1 MASIFKNQVLK
12 HLSKFA
18 KNLSPDKLHLSTLKG
33 HGELRNLEL
42 NEKVLTEL
50 LELPAWLC
58 LTKATCNYVTLQISW
73 TKLKS
78 VPIYLSLDEVVVEMK
93 TCEDLRPPTPMTN
106 EASYKS
112 GGKYG
117 FSDRVI
123 DGMTVVVN
131 SVIINFSSPAF
142 QASFQLS
149 RVVLESY
156 CPFFKKKDLRL
167 SRIKESDRGEILLF
181 KRLDWQVLRIE
192 AKSSDNHAN
201 GLSGHI
207 PLTPLRLITNQG
219 CCKMTIK
226 KKLNDCSVIGSR
238 LIFVLD
244 DLLWVLTDA
253 QLVAALHFV
262 QSLSGLV
269 QKATELTQK
278 QKAKQKLEQ
287 QPDKHTF
294 GSHSKSST
302 PLCPAFYRH
311 DVVETSYHVLCSRI
325 DLHLCDDMDPK
336 DGRSQHTNLKS
347 GGALQV
353 SLDKL
358 IMDYYPYHRAF
369 SSREHWL
376 HYSEPSSSR
385 STWVQQLLALFH
397 EKLQSKVDMTASG
410 ENVYPK
416 ESPKH
421 NISPSAEMNI
431 VDSPTT
437 PDDKPLL
444 TRKAS
449 TISNSSGTLTPDVS
463 RKSISGLNR
472 KSSLQ
477 WNYRYLMS
485 SCFVLRL
492 EDIVAY
498 KVSTSTSSRT
508 RAIEKFLIY
517 NKSAH
522 MPSDIK
528 TIHLEQTSYYLP
540 GEIDFP
546 VPSPNLFL
554 HIGPLKLYLDT
565 PTVLWINAFY
575 LNLQKCLMSLKLG
588 ATETPSFVNI
598 RVEALL
604 PQIVIPS
611 DANSPTQP
619 DRPRTLQLQSSRTI
633 ATNCRLGDHTTRS
646 DLNECLETFSSAEM
660 FSNTSKFPWRKDK
673 KPLANAFFDHVLG
686 KESDCKNQ
694 ALKGVLSEA
703 TDVWSIYLDP
713 FWAEF
718 TVCESGRTR
727 LQPFID
733 PLPITLWFY
742 SSQKPQE
749 VLRTSLNK
757 SEPDNFKMCL
767 PNLQS
772 FGCQNHIATNDEV
785 STSYSNISNLN
796 NNEDE
801 NEADVYLLIN
811 INSLVNVQMSHFQY
825 LFVLRAADI
834 ISDMMENLEVDTS
847 TIIKNKPVLSV
858 CTSAWI
864 PQIEL
869 SLVLRNL
876 NQMSATSDSVDLAS
890 LQEDCSSTSDI
901 PHNFRQ
907 KILQSKSSLSVG
919 ECDVPDKKPNQDTLC
934 SSILDDCCLENG
946 LPKSCS
952 DSLLNCHSS
961 GSSQGINT
969 PIQETQ
975 PSIATESIHRGFHS
989 GTSAM
994 KRGLCSLVASI
1005 DSALTKSD
1013 PFSSIDA
1020 DISSFPDDDTVSI
1033 RSDVSSD
1040 MDQFV
1045 LVNQDGSLE
1054 DEFFQ
1059 HARPEIGI
1067 DVASKMREN
1076 SIISNYTL
1084 NSEKKKEMVSITV
1097 FKFGKVGFV
1106 SHSKLD
1112 TSILLHCGQI
1122 ETKEEA
1128 AISWENFQNNFSTRA
1143 RSWKNE
1149 KLTTNLRECEF
1160 SMRLDKDYICGC
1172 DDSKPQL
1179 GVGFMSILASNLYLQ
1194 LQMNSISSLVEF
1206 FEDELV
1212 SKPMPSKVILDNL
1225 QIQLQEEPPPSG
1237 MLSPNSV
1244 PLNIS
1249 LPGCII
1255 ERTIDGT
1262 LSVLPLPHGYVE
1274 KNLGDLLNRT
1284 TSSDIFSKSQNVQ
1297 NSDSCSNGESPGMS
1311 ICDNSEDEQL
1321 SVAKLVQDNKE
1332 LRSKLNLMKN
1342 LEQEN
1347 QILRQELNLLRNS
1360 VEDERLKQLL
1370 ESRSEIRRL
1379 EHEKSTLQETL
1390 RLLQTE
1396 VNRLETEKQQAKRY
1410 C

>member
-1 MASIFKNQVLK
+1 
-12 HLSKFA
+12 
-18 KNLSPDKLHLSTLKG
+18 
-33 HGELRNLEL
+33 
-42 NEKVLTEL
+42 
-50 LELPAWLC
+50 
-58 LTKATCNYVTLQISW
+58 
-73 TKLKS
+73 
-78 VPIYLSLDEVVVEMK
+78 
-93 TCEDLRPPTPMTN
+93 
-106 EASYKS
+106 
-112 GGKYG
+112 
-117 FSDRVI
+117 
-123 DGMTVVVN
+123 
-131 SVIINFSSPAF
+131 
-142 QASFQLS
+142 
-149 RVVLESY
+149 
-156 CPFFKKKDLRL
+156 
-167 SRIKESDRGEILLF
+167 
-181 KRLDWQVLRIE
+181 
-192 AKSSDNHAN
+192 
-201 GLSGHI
+201 
-207 PLTPLRLITNQG
+207 
-219 CCKMTIK
+219 
-226 KKLNDCSVIGSR
+226 
-238 LIFVLD
+238 
-244 DLLWVLTDA
+244 
-253 QLVAALHFV
+253 
-262 QSLSGLV
+262 
-269 QKATELTQK
+269 
-278 QKAKQKLEQ
+278 
-287 QPDKHTF
+287 
-294 GSHSKSST
+294 
-302 PLCPAFYRH
+302 
-311 DVVETSYHVLCSRI
+311 
-325 DLHLCDDMDPK
+325 
-336 DGRSQHTNLKS
+336 
-347 GGALQV
+347 
-353 SLDKL
+353 
-358 IMDYYPYHRAF
+358 
-369 SSREHWL
+369 
-376 HYSEPSSSR
+376 
-385 STWVQQLLALFH
+385 
-397 EKLQSKVDMTASG
+397 
-410 ENVYPK
+410 
-416 ESPKH
+416 
-421 NISPSAEMNI
+421 
-431 VDSPTT
+431 
-437 PDDKPLL
+437 
-444 TRKAS
+444 
-449 TISNSSGTLTPDVS
+449 
-463 RKSISGLNR
+463 
-472 KSSLQ
+472 
-477 WNYRYLMS
+477 MS

-565 PTVLWINAFY
+565 PTILWINAFY

-588 ATETPSFVNI
+588 TTETI
-598 RVEALL
+598 HH
-604 PQIVIPS
+604 
-611 DANSPTQP
+611 
-619 DRPRTLQLQSSRTI
+619 
-633 ATNCRLGDHTTRS
+633 C
-646 DLNECLETFSSAEM
+646 
-660 FSNTSKFPWRKDK
+660 
-673 KPLANAFFDHVLG
+673 
-686 KESDCKNQ
+686 KESDM
-694 ALKGVLSEA
+694 KGQPTKIILTAA
-703 TDVWSIYLDP
+703 TDIWSIYLDP

-742 SSQKPQE
+742 SSQKPE
-749 VLRTSLNK
+749 DVLRTVLNK
-757 SEPDNFKMCL
+757 GEPDNFKMCL

-772 FGCQNHIATNDEV
+772 YGCQNNNMANVEV
-785 STSYSNISNLN
+785 DTSYSNSGNLN

-801 NEADVYLLIN
+801 NEADVYLLIHV
-811 INSLVNVQMSHFQY
+811 NSLVNVQLSHFQY

-834 ISDMMENLEVDTS
+834 ITDMMENLEIDTS

-858 CTSAWI
+858 CTSVWV
-864 PQIEL
+864 PQIEI

-901 PHNFRQ
+901 PQNFQ
-907 KILQSKSSLSVG
+907 SKILQSKSSLSVG
-919 ECDVPDKKPNQDTLC
+919 EYDPPNKKTNHDTLC
-934 SSILDDCCLENG
+934 SGILDDCCIENG

-961 GSSQGINT
+961 GSSQGVNT
-969 PIQETQ
+969 PVQEAQ
-975 PSIATESIHRGFHS
+975 PSIATESIQRGFQT

-1005 DSALTKSD
+1005 DSAFVKSEA
-1013 PFSSIDA
+1013 FSSMDG
-1020 DISSFPDDDTVSI
+1020 DTPSFPDDDTVSI

-1059 HARPEIGI
+1059 HARPEIGV

-1106 SHSKLD
+1106 SHSKLN
-1112 TSILLHCGQI
+1112 TNMLLHCGQI

-1149 KLTTNLRECEF
+1149 KMITSLRECEF
-1160 SMRLDKDYICGC
+1160 SMRIDKDYICGI
-1172 DDSKPQL
+1172 DGSKPQP
-1179 GVGFMSILASNLYLQ
+1179 GPGFMSILASNLYLQ
-1194 LQMNSISSLVEF
+1194 LQMNSISGLVEF

-1212 SKPMPSKVILDNL
+1212 SKPMPSKIILDNL
-1225 QIQLQEEPPPSG
+1225 QIQLQEEQPPSG
-1237 MLSPNSV
+1237 LLSPNSA

-1274 KNLGDLLNRT
+1274 KNIGDLLNH
-1284 TSSDIFSKSQNVQ
+1284 TSSSEIFSRSQNIH
-1297 NSDSCSNGESPGMS
+1297 NSNSCSNGESPGLS

-1321 SVAKLVQDNKE
+1321 SLVKLVQDNKE

-1370 ESRSEIRRL
+1370 ESRCEIRRL
-1379 EHEKSTLQETL
+1379 EHEKTTLQETL
-1390 RLLQTE
+1390 RLLQNE
-1396 VNRLETEKQQAKRY
+1396 VNRLETEKQQVNRY
-1410 C
+1410 H

>member
-1 MASIFKNQVLK
+1 MASIFKNQLLK

-50 LELPAWLC
+50 LELPAWLNLKC
-58 LTKATCNYVTLQISW
+58 ATCNHVTLQISW

-78 VPIYLSLDEVVVEMK
+78 VPIYLSLDEVIVEIE
-93 TCEDLRPPTPMTN
+93 TCEDLRPPTPMSS

-131 SVIINFSSPAF
+131 SVVINFNSPAF

-167 SRIKESDRGEILLF
+167 SRIKDADRGEVLLF
-181 KRLDWQVLRIE
+181 KRLEWQVLRIE
-192 AKSSDNHAN
+192 AKSRDNDAN
-201 GLSGHI
+201 GLRGDI

-226 KKLNDCSVIGSR
+226 KKLCDCSVVGSR

-253 QLVAALHFV
+253 QLVAALHFI

-287 QPDKHTF
+287 QPDRHVPGT
-294 GSHSKSST
+294 HSKSNL
-302 PLCPAFYRH
+302 PLSPAFYRH

-336 DGRSQHTNLKS
+336 DGRSQHPNLRG

-358 IMDYYPYHRAF
+358 IVDYYPFHRAF
-369 SSREHWL
+369 ASRDHWL

-385 STWVQQLLALFH
+385 STWVQQLLTLFN
-397 EKLQSKVDMTASG
+397 EKLQTKTDSLAT
-410 ENVYPK
+410 EN

-421 NISPSAEMNI
+421 NLQKSSPSSTENI
-431 VDSPTT
+431 NTGSPVT

-449 TISNSSGTLTPDVS
+449 TVSNSSGTLTPDTS
-463 RKSISGLNR
+463 RRSIGSFSR

-508 RAIEKFLIY
+508 HSIEKFLIY

-528 TIHLEQTSYYLP
+528 TIHLEQASYYLP

-554 HIGPLKLYLDT
+554 HLGPLKLYLDT
-565 PTVLWINAFY
+565 PTILWINAFY
-575 LNLQKCLMSLKLG
+575 LNLQKCLMSLKMG
-588 ATETPSFVNI
+588 SAETQSLVNI
-598 RVEALL
+598 RAEALL
-604 PQIVIPS
+604 PQIVIPT
-611 DANSPTQP
+611 DLNSPTQP
-619 DRPRTLQLQSSRTI
+619 DRPRTLQLQSSRAI
-633 ATNCRLGDHTTRS
+633 ATNCRLGDHTTRN
-646 DLNECLETFSSAEM
+646 DLSECLEFLNADEM
-660 FSNTSKFPWRKDK
+660 FSNATKFPWKNDK
-673 KPLANAFFDHVLG
+673 KPIPEAFFNHVLG
-686 KESDCKNQ
+686 KECENQ
-694 ALKGVLSEA
+694 SQKDVLTES
-703 TDVWSIYLDP
+703 TDIWSIYFDP

-727 LQPFID
+727 LQSFVD
-733 PLPITLWFY
+733 PLPLTLWFY

-749 VLRTSLNK
+749 VLRKSINKTSAGK
-757 SEPDNFKMCL
+757 FKMQM
-767 PNLQS
+767 PNKQLE
-772 FGCQNHIATNDEV
+772 CQKDSYINVETFSNSTYTN
-785 STSYSNISNLN
+785 NNNLN
-796 NNEDE
+796 NNDRDD
-801 NEADVYLLIN
+801 EADVYLLIH
-811 INSLVNVQMSHFQY
+811 INSLLNVQLSHFQY

-834 ISDMMENLEVDTS
+834 ITDMMEHLEIDTA

-858 CTSAWI
+858 CTSI
-864 PQIEL
+864 LFPQIEL

-876 NQMSATSDSVDLAS
+876 NQMSATSESADLAS
-890 LQEDCSSTSDI
+890 LQDCSSASDI
-901 PHNFRQ
+901 PQNYGR
-907 KILQSKSSLSVG
+907 KILQSKSSFSVG
-919 ECDVPDKKPNQDTLC
+919 ECDITTKKAHPDTLC
-934 SSILDDCCLENG
+934 SGILDDCCMENG
-946 LPKSCS
+946 IPKSCS

-961 GSSQGINT
+961 GSSQGLNT
-969 PIQETQ
+969 PIQESQ
-975 PSIATESIHRGFHS
+975 PSTATDSFQKGFQT

-1013 PFSSIDA
+1013 QFNSMDA
-1020 DISSFPDDDTVSI
+1020 DSPSFPDDDAISL

-1040 MDQFV
+1040 LDQFV

-1059 HARPEIGI
+1059 HARPEIGF
-1067 DVASKMREN
+1067 DVASKMKED

-1084 NSEKKKEMVSITV
+1084 NSEKKKEMVSITM
-1097 FKFGKVGFV
+1097 FEFGKVAFV
-1106 SHSKLD
+1106 YHSKLA
-1112 TSILLHCGQI
+1112 SSVLIHCSQI
-1122 ETKEEA
+1122 ETKEET
-1128 AISWENFQNNFSTRA
+1128 AISWENFQNKFSLRG

-1149 KLTTNLRECEF
+1149 EKRSFGECEF
-1160 SMRLDKDYICGC
+1160 SLRLDKDNSFPSDGT
-1172 DDSKPQL
+1172 KNEL
-1179 GVGFMSILASNLYLQ
+1179 GPGFLSILASNLYLQ
-1194 LQMNSISSLVEF
+1194 FQMNSISGLVEF
-1206 FEDELV
+1206 FEDEMV
-1212 SKPMPSKVILDNL
+1212 SKPMPSKIILDNL
-1225 QIQLQEEPPPSG
+1225 QLQLQEERPPSG
-1237 MLSPNSV
+1237 LPSPSSA

-1255 ERTIDGT
+1255 ERTLDGT
-1262 LSVLPLPHGYVE
+1262 LSVLPLPHGYVL
-1274 KNLGDLLNRT
+1274 KNLGDLLNHC
-1284 TSSDIFSKSQNVQ
+1284 SFNENVQ
-1297 NSDSCSNGESPGMS
+1297 KKVDTHKYDCGSEDVADTS
-1311 ICDNSEDEQL
+1311 ICDNSSDEQL
-1321 SVAKLVQDNKE
+1321 SITKLMRDNKE

-1347 QILRQELNLLRNS
+1347 QILRQELNLLRNT
-1360 VEDERLKQLL
+1360 VVDDEKLKQLL
-1370 ESRSEIRRL
+1370 DSKNEIRRL
-1379 EHEKSTLQETL
+1379 EHEKNTLQETL
-1390 RLLQTE
+1390 RLLQKE
-1396 VNRLETEKQQAKRY
+1396 VSRLEMEKHCPRKNL
-1410 C
+1410 

>member
-50 LELPAWLC
+50 LELPVWLC

-78 VPIYLSLDEVVVEMK
+78 VPIHLSLDEVIVEME

-131 SVIINFSSPAF
+131 SIVINFNSPAF

-167 SRIKESDRGEILLF
+167 SRIKEPDRAEILLF

-192 AKSSDNHAN
+192 AKSRDNQAN
-201 GLSGHI
+201 GLPGDI

-226 KKLNDCSVIGSR
+226 KKLMDCSVIGSR

-269 QKATELTQK
+269 QRATELVQK

-287 QPDKHTF
+287 QPDKHIHS
-294 GSHSKSST
+294 SHSKPNA

-336 DGRSQHTNLKS
+336 DGRSQHVNLKS

-358 IMDYYPYHRAF
+358 VIDYYPFHRAF

-385 STWVQQLLALFH
+385 TTWVQQLLTLFN
-397 EKLQSKVDMTASG
+397 EKLQTKVELNSNTDHLNT
-410 ENVYPK
+410 K

-421 NISPSAEMNI
+421 AAQKLSPSNETTLAE
-431 VDSPTT
+431 SPTT
-437 PDDKPLL
+437 PDDKPSL

-449 TISNSSGTLTPDVS
+449 TISNSSGTITPDVS
-463 RKSISGLNR
+463 RKSISGLSR
-472 KSSLQ
+472 KSSLA
-477 WNYRYLMS
+477 WNCRYLMS

-508 RAIEKFLIY
+508 RPIERFLVY

-528 TIHLEQTSYYLP
+528 TLHLEQTSYYLP

-546 VPSPNLFL
+546 VPVPNLFL

-565 PTVLWINAFY
+565 PTILWINAFY

-588 ATETPSFVNI
+588 TPEAQTLVNI
-598 RVEALL
+598 RAEALL
-604 PQIVIPS
+604 PQVVIPS
-611 DANSPTQP
+611 DSDAPTQP
-619 DRPRTLQLQSSRTI
+619 DRPRTLQLQSSRVI

-646 DLNECLETFSSAEM
+646 DLNQCLETLSSAEM
-660 FSNTSKFPWRKDK
+660 FSNTSKFPWKKDR
-673 KPLANAFFDHVLG
+673 KPLANAFFEHVIG
-686 KESDCKNQ
+686 KETEVRCQN
-694 ALKGVLSEA
+694 LKEALSEA
-703 TDVWSIYLDP
+703 SDIWSIYFDP

-718 TVCESGRTR
+718 TVCESGRNR
-727 LQPFID
+727 LQPFVD

-742 SSQKPQE
+742 SRQKPQE
-749 VLRTSLNK
+749 ILRTSLNK
-757 SEPDNFKMCL
+757 EGSGNPRMYL
-767 PNLQS
+767 PNLKTYK
-772 FGCQNHIATNDEV
+772 CQNNVSSKAEEPAAFVND
-785 STSYSNISNLN
+785 NNLN

-801 NEADVYLLIN
+801 NEADIYLLMHV
-811 INSLVNVQMSHFQY
+811 NSLVNVQLSHFQY
-825 LFVLRAADI
+825 VFVLRAADI
-834 ISDMMENLEVDTS
+834 FSDLMENLEIDTS
-847 TIIKNKPVLSV
+847 IIIKNKPVLSV
-858 CTSAWI
+858 CTSAWL
-864 PQIEL
+864 PQVEL

-890 LQEDCSSTSDI
+890 LQDCSSASDI
-901 PHNFRQ
+901 PHNFRR
-907 KILQSKSSLSVG
+907 KILQSKSSFSVG
-919 ECDVPDKKPNQDTLC
+919 ENDNSFKKSNPDTLC
-934 SSILDDCCLENG
+934 SGLLDDCCLENG

-952 DSLLNCHSS
+952 DSLLNCHSDE
-961 GSSQGINT
+961 SSQGINT
-969 PIQETQ
+969 PIQETHA
-975 PSIATESIHRGFHS
+975 SIGTESLQKGLQT
-989 GTSAM
+989 GTSAV
-994 KRGLCSLVASI
+994 KRGLYSIMASI
-1005 DSALTKSD
+1005 DTAITKNELYTSMD
-1013 PFSSIDA
+1013 GETFQ
-1020 DISSFPDDDTVSI
+1020 DDDTLSI

-1067 DVASKMREN
+1067 DVASKMRDN

-1084 NSEKKKEMVSITV
+1084 NSEKKKEMVSITT

-1106 SHSKLD
+1106 SHSKQD
-1112 TSILLHCGQI
+1112 TSVLLQCTQI
-1122 ETKEEA
+1122 ETSEIA
-1128 AISWENFQNNFSTRA
+1128 AISWENFQNAFSSRP

-1149 KLTTNLRECEF
+1149 KLTTAIRECEF
-1160 SMRLDKDYICGC
+1160 SLRLDKDYIRGH
-1172 DDSKPQL
+1172 DGIKSKLSP
-1179 GVGFMSILASNLYLQ
+1179 GFLSVLACNLFLQ
-1194 LQMNSISSLVEF
+1194 LQMNSISGIVEF
-1206 FEDELV
+1206 FEDELAA
-1212 SKPMPSKVILDNL
+1212 KPIPSKVIIDNL
-1225 QIQLQEEPPPSG
+1225 QIHLQEEPPPTG
-1237 MLSPNSV
+1237 LLSPSSS

-1274 KNLGDLLNRT
+1274 KNIGELLNRT
-1284 TSSDIFSKSQNVQ
+1284 ASSEILLKNLDSE
-1297 NSDSCSNGESPGMS
+1297 SCSNGESPGMS
-1311 ICDNSEDEQL
+1311 ICDNSDDEPL
-1321 SVAKLVQDNKE
+1321 SLAKLLQENKE

-1347 QILRQELNLLRNS
+1347 QILRQELSLLRNT
-1360 VEDERLKQLL
+1360 VDDETVTQLL
-1370 ESRSEIRRL
+1370 ESRNEVHRL
-1379 EHEKSTLQETL
+1379 EHEKTTLQETL
-1390 RLLQTE
+1390 RLMQHE
-1396 VNRLETEKQQAKRY
+1396 VNRLETEKQQSNRY
-1410 C
+1410 NN

>member
-1 MASIFKNQVLK
+1 
-12 HLSKFA
+12 
-18 KNLSPDKLHLSTLKG
+18 
-33 HGELRNLEL
+33 
-42 NEKVLTEL
+42 
-50 LELPAWLC
+50 
-58 LTKATCNYVTLQISW
+58 
-73 TKLKS
+73 
-78 VPIYLSLDEVVVEMK
+78 
-93 TCEDLRPPTPMTN
+93 
-106 EASYKS
+106 
-112 GGKYG
+112 
-117 FSDRVI
+117 
-123 DGMTVVVN
+123 
-131 SVIINFSSPAF
+131 
-142 QASFQLS
+142 LS

-167 SRIKESDRGEILLF
+167 SRIKEPDRGEVLLF

-192 AKSSDNHAN
+192 AKSRESDTN
-201 GLSGHI
+201 GISGHI

-226 KKLNDCSVIGSR
+226 KKLCDCSVIGSR

-287 QPDKHTF
+287 QPDKHIYS
-294 GSHSKSST
+294 SHNKSST

-336 DGRSQHTNLKS
+336 DGRSQHANLKS

-385 STWVQQLLALFH
+385 STWIQQLLTLFN
-397 EKLQSKVDMTASG
+397 EKLQSKMDVSATG
-410 ENVYPK
+410 ESVYSK

-421 NISPSAEMNI
+421 SISPSAETT
-431 VDSPTT
+431 VTDSPSS

-449 TISNSSGTLTPDVS
+449 TISNSSGTLTPDMS
-463 RKSISGLNR
+463 RKSISGLSR

-565 PTVLWINAFY
+565 PTILWINAFY

-588 ATETPSFVNI
+588 TTETPSFVNV

-619 DRPRTLQLQSSRTI
+619 DRPRTLQLQSSRAI
-633 ATNCRLGDHTTRS
+633 ATNCRLGDHTTRT

-673 KPLANAFFDHVLG
+673 KPLANAYFDHVIG
-686 KESDCKNQ
+686 KESDM
-694 ALKGVLSEA
+694 KGQPTKIILTEA
-703 TDVWSIYLDP
+703 TDIWSIYLDP

-742 SSQKPQE
+742 SSQKPE
-749 VLRTSLNK
+749 DVLRTVLNK
-757 SEPDNFKMCL
+757 GEPDNFKMCL

-772 FGCQNHIATNDEV
+772 YGCQNNNMANVEV
-785 STSYSNISNLN
+785 DTSYSNSGNLN

-801 NEADVYLLIN
+801 NEAD
-811 INSLVNVQMSHFQY
+811 
-825 LFVLRAADI
+825 
-834 ISDMMENLEVDTS
+834 
-847 TIIKNKPVLSV
+847 
-858 CTSAWI
+858 
-864 PQIEL
+864 
-869 SLVLRNL
+869 
-876 NQMSATSDSVDLAS
+876 
-890 LQEDCSSTSDI
+890 
-901 PHNFRQ
+901 
-907 KILQSKSSLSVG
+907 
-919 ECDVPDKKPNQDTLC
+919 
-934 SSILDDCCLENG
+934 
-946 LPKSCS
+946 
-952 DSLLNCHSS
+952 
-961 GSSQGINT
+961 
-969 PIQETQ
+969 
-975 PSIATESIHRGFHS
+975 
-989 GTSAM
+989 
-994 KRGLCSLVASI
+994 
-1005 DSALTKSD
+1005 
-1013 PFSSIDA
+1013 
-1020 DISSFPDDDTVSI
+1020 
-1033 RSDVSSD
+1033 
-1040 MDQFV
+1040 
-1045 LVNQDGSLE
+1045 
-1054 DEFFQ
+1054 
-1059 HARPEIGI
+1059 
-1067 DVASKMREN
+1067 
-1076 SIISNYTL
+1076 
-1084 NSEKKKEMVSITV
+1084 VSITV

-1106 SHSKLD
+1106 SHSKLN
-1112 TSILLHCGQI
+1112 TNMLLHCGQI

-1149 KLTTNLRECEF
+1149 KMITSLRECEF
-1160 SMRLDKDYICGC
+1160 SMRIDKDYICGI
-1172 DDSKPQL
+1172 DGSKPQP
-1179 GVGFMSILASNLYLQ
+1179 GPGFMSILASNLYLQ
-1194 LQMNSISSLVEF
+1194 LQMNSISGLVEF

-1212 SKPMPSKVILDNL
+1212 SKPMPSKIILDNL
-1225 QIQLQEEPPPSG
+1225 QIQLQEEQPPSG
-1237 MLSPNSV
+1237 LLSPNSA

-1262 LSVLPLPHGYVE
+1262 LSVLPLPSWKKMNKGYVE
-1274 KNLGDLLNRT
+1274 KNIGDLLNH
-1284 TSSDIFSKSQNVQ
+1284 TSSSEIFSRSQNIH
-1297 NSDSCSNGESPGMS
+1297 NSNSCSNGESPGLS

-1321 SVAKLVQDNKE
+1321 SLVKLVQDNKE

-1370 ESRSEIRRL
+1370 ESRCEIRRL
-1379 EHEKSTLQETL
+1379 EHEKTTLQETL
-1390 RLLQTE
+1390 RLLQNE
-1396 VNRLETEKQQAKRY
+1396 VNRLETEKQQVNRY
-1410 C
+1410 H

>member
-78 VPIYLSLDEVVVEMK
+78 VPIYLSLDEVIVEMK
-93 TCEDLRPPTPMTN
+93 TCEDLRPPTPMSN
-106 EASYKS
+106 ETSYKS

-131 SVIINFSSPAF
+131 SVVINFNSPAF

-156 CPFFKKKDLRL
+156 CPFFKKKKKDLRL
-167 SRIKESDRGEILLF
+167 SRIKEPDRGEVLLF

-192 AKSSDNHAN
+192 AKSRESDTN
-201 GLSGHI
+201 GISGHI

-219 CCKMTIK
+219 CY
-226 KKLNDCSVIGSR
+226 
-238 LIFVLD
+238 
-244 DLLWVLTDA
+244 A

-287 QPDKHTF
+287 QPDKHIYS
-294 GSHSKSST
+294 SHNKSST

-336 DGRSQHTNLKS
+336 DGRSQHANLKS

-376 HYSEPSSSR
+376 HYSEPSSS
-385 STWVQQLLALFH
+385 Q
-397 EKLQSKVDMTASG
+397 
-410 ENVYPK
+410 
-416 ESPKH
+416 SPKH
-421 NISPSAEMNI
+421 SISPSAETT
-431 VDSPTT
+431 VTDSPSS

-449 TISNSSGTLTPDVS
+449 TISNSSGTLTPD
-463 RKSISGLNR
+463 I
-472 KSSLQ
+472 
-477 WNYRYLMS
+477 
-485 SCFVLRL
+485 L

-565 PTVLWINAFY
+565 PTILWINAFY

-588 ATETPSFVNI
+588 TTETPSFVNV

-619 DRPRTLQLQSSRTI
+619 DRPRTLQLQSSRAI
-633 ATNCRLGDHTTRS
+633 ATNCRLGDHTTRT

-673 KPLANAFFDHVLG
+673 KPLANAYFDHVIG
-686 KESDCKNQ
+686 KESDM
-694 ALKGVLSEA
+694 KGQPTKIILTEA
-703 TDVWSIYLDP
+703 TDIWSIYLDP

-742 SSQKPQE
+742 SSQKPE
-749 VLRTSLNK
+749 DVLRTVLNK
-757 SEPDNFKMCL
+757 GEPDNFKMCL

-772 FGCQNHIATNDEV
+772 YGCQNNNMANVEV
-785 STSYSNISNLN
+785 DTSYSNSGNLN

-801 NEADVYLLIN
+801 NEADVYLLIHV
-811 INSLVNVQMSHFQY
+811 NSLVNVQLSHFQY

-834 ISDMMENLEVDTS
+834 ITDMMENLEIDTS

-858 CTSAWI
+858 CTSVWV
-864 PQIEL
+864 PQIEI

-901 PHNFRQ
+901 PQNFQ
-907 KILQSKSSLSVG
+907 
-919 ECDVPDKKPNQDTLC
+919 N
-934 SSILDDCCLENG
+934 DCCIENG

-961 GSSQGINT
+961 GSSQGVNT
-969 PIQETQ
+969 PVQEAQ
-975 PSIATESIHRGFHS
+975 PSIATESIQRGFQT

-994 KRGLCSLVASI
+994 KARIV
-1005 DSALTKSD
+1005 
-1013 PFSSIDA
+1013 FSCCK
-1020 DISSFPDDDTVSI
+1020 
-1033 RSDVSSD
+1033 
-1040 MDQFV
+1040 
-1045 LVNQDGSLE
+1045 
-1054 DEFFQ
+1054 
-1059 HARPEIGI
+1059 H
-1067 DVASKMREN
+1067 
-1076 SIISNYTL
+1076 
-1084 NSEKKKEMVSITV
+1084 
-1097 FKFGKVGFV
+1097 
-1106 SHSKLD
+1106 
-1112 TSILLHCGQI
+1112 
-1122 ETKEEA
+1122 
-1128 AISWENFQNNFSTRA
+1128 
-1143 RSWKNE
+1143 
-1149 KLTTNLRECEF
+1149 
-1160 SMRLDKDYICGC
+1160 
-1172 DDSKPQL
+1172 
-1179 GVGFMSILASNLYLQ
+1179 
-1194 LQMNSISSLVEF
+1194 
-1206 FEDELV
+1206 
-1212 SKPMPSKVILDNL
+1212 
-1225 QIQLQEEPPPSG
+1225 
-1237 MLSPNSV
+1237 
-1244 PLNIS
+1244 
-1249 LPGCII
+1249 
-1255 ERTIDGT
+1255 
-1262 LSVLPLPHGYVE
+1262 
-1274 KNLGDLLNRT
+1274 
-1284 TSSDIFSKSQNVQ
+1284 
-1297 NSDSCSNGESPGMS
+1297 
-1311 ICDNSEDEQL
+1311 
-1321 SVAKLVQDNKE
+1321 
-1332 LRSKLNLMKN
+1332 
-1342 LEQEN
+1342 
-1347 QILRQELNLLRNS
+1347 
-1360 VEDERLKQLL
+1360 
-1370 ESRSEIRRL
+1370 
-1379 EHEKSTLQETL
+1379 
-1390 RLLQTE
+1390 
-1396 VNRLETEKQQAKRY
+1396 
-1410 C
+1410 

>member
-58 LTKATCNYVTLQISW
+58 LTKATCNYVTLQ
-73 TKLKS
+73 
-78 VPIYLSLDEVVVEMK
+78 SLDEVVVEMK

-219 CCKMTIK
+219 CYC
-226 KKLNDCSVIGSR
+226 NVIGSR

-287 QPDKHTF
+287 QPDKHAYS
-294 GSHSKSST
+294 SHSKSST

-397 EKLQSKVDMTASG
+397 EKLQSKVDVNATG
-410 ENVYPK
+410 ESVYPK

-421 NISPSAEMNI
+421 NISPSADMN
-431 VDSPTT
+431 VTDSPTT

-463 RKSISGLNR
+463 RKSISGLSR

-546 VPSPNLFL
+546 VAQQL
-554 HIGPLKLYLDT
+554 IGGPRLI
-565 PTVLWINAFY
+565 VLISVFMIWGTE
-575 LNLQKCLMSLKLG
+575 MSLKLG
-588 ATETPSFVNI
+588 ATEAPSFVNI

-686 KESDCKNQ
+686 KETDSKNL

-757 SEPDNFKMCL
+757 SDPDNFKMCL

-772 FGCQNHIATNDEV
+772 YDCQNHIAPTDAV
-785 STSYSNISNLN
+785 STSFSNISNLN
-796 NNEDE
+796 NNENE

-811 INSLVNVQMSHFQY
+811 INSLVNVQLSHFQY

-834 ISDMMENLEVDTS
+834 ITDMMENLEVDTS

-919 ECDVPDKKPNQDTLC
+919 ECDVPDKKPNQETLC

-969 PIQETQ
+969 PIQEAQ

-1020 DISSFPDDDTVSI
+1020 DIASFPDDDTVSI

-1084 NSEKKKEMVSITV
+1084 NSEKKKEMVSITI

-1112 TSILLHCGQI
+1112 TSLLLHCGQI

-1128 AISWENFQNNFSTRA
+1128 AISWENFQNNFST
-1143 RSWKNE
+1143 
-1149 KLTTNLRECEF
+1149 
-1160 SMRLDKDYICGC
+1160 
-1172 DDSKPQL
+1172 
-1179 GVGFMSILASNLYLQ
+1179 
-1194 LQMNSISSLVEF
+1194 
-1206 FEDELV
+1206 
-1212 SKPMPSKVILDNL
+1212 
-1225 QIQLQEEPPPSG
+1225 
-1237 MLSPNSV
+1237 
-1244 PLNIS
+1244 
-1249 LPGCII
+1249 
-1255 ERTIDGT
+1255 
-1262 LSVLPLPHGYVE
+1262 
-1274 KNLGDLLNRT
+1274 
-1284 TSSDIFSKSQNVQ
+1284 
-1297 NSDSCSNGESPGMS
+1297 
-1311 ICDNSEDEQL
+1311 
-1321 SVAKLVQDNKE
+1321 
-1332 LRSKLNLMKN
+1332 SKL
-1342 LEQEN
+1342 
-1347 QILRQELNLLRNS
+1347 I
-1360 VEDERLKQLL
+1360 
-1370 ESRSEIRRL
+1370 
-1379 EHEKSTLQETL
+1379 
-1390 RLLQTE
+1390 
-1396 VNRLETEKQQAKRY
+1396 
-1410 C
+1410 